1 MGTSKETH
9 IPLIFLTLLYIT
21 FGLLERP
28 PFSIELWYPYDSYWV
43 KQIELTFKDHEVL
56 CACDLNMIINL

>member
-43 KQIELTFKDHEVL
+43 DIQGSWGFM
-56 CACDLNMIINL
+56 CMWP